1 MSWGVKKFME
11 DILSLTTL
19 KTSKSMMS
27 HHLYSTPE
35 KSMLGMI
42 PSFLRERF
50 WILKILFLVP
60 MSAVIRGGRLR
71 MAQSLAQIAF

>member
-1 MSWGVKKFME
+1 
-11 DILSLTTL
+11 
-19 KTSKSMMS
+19 
-27 HHLYSTPE
+27 LYSTPE